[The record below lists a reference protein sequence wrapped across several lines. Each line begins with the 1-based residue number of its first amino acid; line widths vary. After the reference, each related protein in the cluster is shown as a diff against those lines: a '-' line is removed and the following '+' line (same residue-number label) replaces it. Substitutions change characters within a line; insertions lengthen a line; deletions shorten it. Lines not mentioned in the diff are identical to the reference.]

1 MNNNPKRYFHID
13 SGISTDQ
20 IFTLLY
26 TVQSDDEDKMDE
38 SMNDSDTEFIA
49 PEDIQLT
56 DNRENGSVLTP
67 EVNVH
72 VVNEMTTH

>member
-1 MNNNPKRYFHID
+1 M
-13 SGISTDQ
+13 
-20 IFTLLY
+20 
-26 TVQSDDEDKMDE
+26 DKL
-38 SMNDSDTEFIA
+38 MNDSDTEFIA

-72 VVNEMTTH
+72 VVDEMTTHTKKLTTNKKGKSRKKIP